1 MAQVSDLGIDLGTS
15 NVLIYQ
21 KGRGIVLR
29 QPAVV
34 AIERVSKKVLAV
46 GTEAYRMIGRTPG
59 NVLAL
64 RPLRQGVVSDFEL
77 TNTMLR
83 HFMGMVIG
91 KRIFGRPRVVMSVP
105 SGVNEAEKSSLISIM
120 FDAGAKRTQLLDRP
134 IAAAMGVG
142 MDFQKPYGC
151 MVVDMGAGVTDI
163 AVLASGQVIEAAS
176 VCYGGDY
183 FDDAIIRYLRKKH
196 NLLIGARTAEELKIH
211 IGAARMR
218 GAKLTMNACGRSL
231 VSGLPRAV
239 TVTSDE
245 MIEALDEP
253 LRDLISALHRII
265 ERTPPELASD
275 IFDEGITLSGGGA
288 QLFGLDEVISDQLK
302 IRTELAD
309 EPQLCVAH
317 GLSALIDDSERYEN
331 IDLVA
336 GSRSDILTVD

>member
-64 RPLRQGVVSDFEL
+64 RPLRQGVVSDFAL

-196 NLLIGARTAEELKIH
+196 NLLIGERTAEEVKITLGTA
-211 IGAARMR
+211 IAPMTD
-218 GAKLTMNACGRSL
+218 LTEEITGRDL
-231 VSGLPRAV
+231 LSGLPKTM
-239 TVTSDE
+239 TVASSE
-245 MIEALDEP
+245 IYEALKDAVA
-253 LRDLISALHRII
+253 DLIESIQGVI
-265 ERTPPELASD
+265 ERTPPQLASD
-275 IFDEGITLSGGGA
+275 VFEDGIVLTGGA
-288 QLFGLDEVISDQLK
+288 ASLAGLPEAIYNELHIPCGVADDPQTSVVLGCGRALDNLNAYKSVLSDSRQG
-302 IRTELAD
+302 IR
-309 EPQLCVAH
+309 
-317 GLSALIDDSERYEN
+317 
-331 IDLVA
+331 
-336 GSRSDILTVD
+336 

>member
-196 NLLIGARTAEELKIH
+196 NLLIGERTAEEVKITLGTA
-211 IGAARMR
+211 IAPMTD
-218 GAKLTMNACGRSL
+218 LTEEITGRDL
-231 VSGLPRAV
+231 LSGLPKTMTVASSEIYEALKDAVADLIESIQGVIERPWSIRAV
-239 TVTSDE
+239 MELLPLFLNVGLLGTVFSCY
-245 MIEALDEP
+245 EATAGMNAMFGRFDTTHYWYITHTIP
-253 LRDLISALHRII
+253 L
-265 ERTPPELASD
+265 
-275 IFDEGITLSGGGA
+275 LSFCRM
-288 QLFGLDEVISDQLK
+288 L
-302 IRTELAD
+302 
-309 EPQLCVAH
+309 
-317 GLSALIDDSERYEN
+317 
-331 IDLVA
+331 
-336 GSRSDILTVD
+336 

>member
-134 IAAAMGVG
+134 IAAAVGVG

-196 NLLIGARTAEELKIH
+196 NLLIGERTAEEVKITLGTA
-211 IGAARMR
+211 IAPMTD
-218 GAKLTMNACGRSL
+218 LTEEITGRDL
-231 VSGLPRAV
+231 LSGLPKTM
-239 TVTSDE
+239 TVASSE
-245 MIEALDEP
+245 IYEALKDAVA
-253 LRDLISALHRII
+253 DLIESIQGVI
-265 ERTPPELASD
+265 ERTPPQLASD
-275 IFDEGITLSGGGA
+275 VFEDGIVLTGGA
-288 QLFGLDEVISDQLK
+288 ASLAGLPEAIYNELHIPCGVADDPQTSVVLGCGRALDNLNAYKSVLSDSRQG
-302 IRTELAD
+302 IR
-309 EPQLCVAH
+309 
-317 GLSALIDDSERYEN
+317 
-331 IDLVA
+331 
-336 GSRSDILTVD
+336 

>member
-34 AIERVSKKVLAV
+34 AIERISKKVLAV

-196 NLLIGARTAEELKIH
+196 NLLIGERTAEEVKITLGTA
-211 IGAARMR
+211 IAPMTD
-218 GAKLTMNACGRSL
+218 LTEEITGRDL
-231 VSGLPRAV
+231 LSGLPKTM
-239 TVTSDE
+239 TVASSE
-245 MIEALDEP
+245 IYEALKDAVA
-253 LRDLISALHRII
+253 DLIESIQGVI
-265 ERTPPELASD
+265 ERTPPQLASD
-275 IFDEGITLSGGGA
+275 VFEDGIVLTGGA
-288 QLFGLDEVISDQLK
+288 ASLAGLPEAIYNELHIPCGVADDPQTSVVLGCGRALDNLNAYKSVLSDSRQG
-302 IRTELAD
+302 IR
-309 EPQLCVAH
+309 
-317 GLSALIDDSERYEN
+317 
-331 IDLVA
+331 
-336 GSRSDILTVD
+336 

>member
-83 HFMGMVIG
+83 HFMSMVIG
-91 KRIFGRPRVVMSVP
+91 KRIFGRPRVVLSVP
-105 SGVNEAEKSSLISIM
+105 SGVNEAEKSSLISIL

-142 MDFQKPYGC
+142 MDFLKPYGC

-183 FDDAIIRYLRKKH
+183 FDDAIILYLRKKY
-196 NLLIGARTAEELKIH
+196 NLLLGERSAEEVKITL
-211 IGAARMR
+211 GSAVLPASP
-218 GAKLTMNACGRSL
+218 LTSEVTGRDL
-231 VSGLPRAV
+231 LSGLPRTLTVSSTEIYEAV
-239 TVTSDE
+239 KDAV
-245 MIEALDEP
+245 A
-253 LRDLISALHRII
+253 DLIESIQGVI
-265 ERTPPELASD
+265 ERTPPQLASD
-275 IFDEGITLSGGGA
+275 IFEDGIVLTGGA
-288 QLFGLDEVISDQLK
+288 ASLAGLPEAIYNELHIPCGVADDPQTSVVLGCGRALDNPHAYKSVLTDSRRS
-302 IRTELAD
+302 IR
-309 EPQLCVAH
+309 
-317 GLSALIDDSERYEN
+317 
-331 IDLVA
+331 
-336 GSRSDILTVD
+336 

>member
-21 KGRGIVLR
+21 KGKGIVLR

-34 AIERVSKKVLAV
+34 AIERTSKKVLAV

-83 HFMGMVIG
+83 HFMSMVIG
-91 KRIFGRPRVVMSVP
+91 KRFFGRPRVVLSVP
-105 SGVNEAEKSSLISIM
+105 SGVNEAEKSSLISIL

-134 IAAAMGVG
+134 VAAAMGVG
-142 MDFQKPYGC
+142 MEFQKPYGC

-196 NLLIGARTAEELKIH
+196 NLLIGERTAEEVKITLGTA
-211 IGAARMR
+211 IAPMTD
-218 GAKLTMNACGRSL
+218 LTEEITGRDL
-231 VSGLPRAV
+231 LSGLPKTM
-239 TVTSDE
+239 TVASSE
-245 MIEALDEP
+245 IYEALKDAVA
-253 LRDLISALHRII
+253 DLIESIQGVI
-265 ERTPPELASD
+265 ERTPPQLASD
-275 IFDEGITLSGGGA
+275 VFEDGIVLTGGA
-288 QLFGLDEVISDQLK
+288 ASLAGLPEAIYNELHIPCGVADDPQTSVVLGCGRALDNLNAYKSVLSDSRQG
-302 IRTELAD
+302 IR
-309 EPQLCVAH
+309 
-317 GLSALIDDSERYEN
+317 
-331 IDLVA
+331 
-336 GSRSDILTVD
+336 

>member
-1 MAQVSDLGIDLGTS
+1 MAQVNDLGIDLGTS

-34 AIERVSKKVLAV
+34 AIERVSKKVQAV

-163 AVLASGQVIEAAS
+163 AVLASGQVIEASS

-196 NLLIGARTAEELKIH
+196 NLLIGERTAEEVKITLGTA
-211 IGAARMR
+211 IPPLEP
-218 GAKLTMNACGRSL
+218 LTEEVTGRDL
-231 VSGLPRAV
+231 LSGLPKTQKITSAEIYEAIKFAV
-239 TVTSDE
+239 
-245 MIEALDEP
+245 A
-253 LRDLISALHRII
+253 DLIASIQTVL
-265 ERTPPELASD
+265 ERTPPQLASD
-275 IFDEGITLSGGGA
+275 IFEDGIVLTGGAAALSGLPEAIYAALHVPCGVADDPQTSVVLGCGRA
-288 QLFGLDEVISDQLK
+288 LDN
-302 IRTELAD
+302 
-309 EPQLCVAH
+309 
-317 GLSALIDDSERYEN
+317 LSAYKSVLNDSRR
-331 IDLVA
+331 
-336 GSRSDILTVD
+336 GFMR

>member
-1 MAQVSDLGIDLGTS
+1 
-15 NVLIYQ
+15 
-21 KGRGIVLR
+21 
-29 QPAVV
+29 
-34 AIERVSKKVLAV
+34 
-46 GTEAYRMIGRTPG
+46 MIGRTPG

-196 NLLIGARTAEELKIH
+196 NLLIGERTAEEVKITLGTA
-211 IGAARMR
+211 IAPMTD
-218 GAKLTMNACGRSL
+218 LTEEITGRDL
-231 VSGLPRAV
+231 LSGLPKTM
-239 TVTSDE
+239 TVASSE
-245 MIEALDEP
+245 IYEALKDAVA
-253 LRDLISALHRII
+253 DLIESIQGVI
-265 ERTPPELASD
+265 ERTPPQLASD
-275 IFDEGITLSGGGA
+275 VFEDGIVLTGGA
-288 QLFGLDEVISDQLK
+288 ASLAGLPEAIYNELHIPCGVADDPQTSVVLGCGRALDNLNAYKSVLSDSRQG
-302 IRTELAD
+302 IR
-309 EPQLCVAH
+309 
-317 GLSALIDDSERYEN
+317 
-331 IDLVA
+331 
-336 GSRSDILTVD
+336 

>member
-59 NVLAL
+59 NVLAR
-64 RPLRQGVVSDFEL
+64 RPLRQGGVSDFEL

-83 HFMGMVIG
+83 HFMGMVSG
-91 KRIFGRPRVVMSVP
+91 KRIFGRPRGVMSVP

-183 FDDAIIRYLRKKH
+183 FDDAIIRYMRKKH
-196 NLLIGARTAEELKIH
+196 NLLIGERTAEEVKITLGTA
-211 IGAARMR
+211 IAPMTD
-218 GAKLTMNACGRSL
+218 LTEEITGRDL
-231 VSGLPRAV
+231 LSGLPKTM
-239 TVTSDE
+239 TVASSE
-245 MIEALDEP
+245 IYEALKDAVA
-253 LRDLISALHRII
+253 DLIESIQGVI
-265 ERTPPELASD
+265 ERTPPQLASD
-275 IFDEGITLSGGGA
+275 VFEDGIVLTGGA
-288 QLFGLDEVISDQLK
+288 ASLAGLPEAIYNELHIPCGVADDPQTSVVLGCGRALDNLNAYKSVLSDSRQG
-302 IRTELAD
+302 IR
-309 EPQLCVAH
+309 
-317 GLSALIDDSERYEN
+317 
-331 IDLVA
+331 
-336 GSRSDILTVD
+336 

>member
-1 MAQVSDLGIDLGTS
+1 MAQISDLGIDLGTS

-21 KGRGIVLR
+21 KNKGIVLR

-46 GTEAYRMIGRTPG
+46 GTDAYRMIGRTPG

-83 HFMGMVIG
+83 HFMSMVIG
-91 KRIFGRPRVVMSVP
+91 KRIFGRPRVVLSAP
-105 SGVNEAEKSSLISIM
+105 SGVNEAEKSSLISIL

-196 NLLIGARTAEELKIH
+196 NLLIGERTAEEVKITLGSAVPP
-211 IGAARMR
+211 ISS
-218 GAKLTMNACGRSL
+218 LTEDVTGRDL
-231 VSGLPRAV
+231 LSGLPKTMSIASSEIYEACKDAV
-239 TVTSDE
+239 
-245 MIEALDEP
+245 A
-253 LRDLISALHRII
+253 DLIESIQGVI
-265 ERTPPELASD
+265 ERTPPQLASD
-275 IFDEGITLSGGGA
+275 IFEDGIVLTGGAASLSGLPEAIYNELHIPCGVADDPQTSVVLGCGRA
-288 QLFGLDEVISDQLK
+288 LDNLNAYKNVLTDSRRNGL
-302 IRTELAD
+302 R
-309 EPQLCVAH
+309 
-317 GLSALIDDSERYEN
+317 
-331 IDLVA
+331 
-336 GSRSDILTVD
+336 

>member
-1 MAQVSDLGIDLGTS
+1 MAQISDLGIDLGTS

-21 KGRGIVLR
+21 KNKGIVLR

-46 GTEAYRMIGRTPG
+46 GTDAYRMIGRTPG

-83 HFMGMVIG
+83 HFMSMVIG
-91 KRIFGRPRVVMSVP
+91 KRIFGRPRVVLSVP
-105 SGVNEAEKSSLISIM
+105 SGVNEAEKSSLISIL

-196 NLLIGARTAEELKIH
+196 NLLIGERTAEEVKITLGSAVPP
-211 IGAARMR
+211 ISS
-218 GAKLTMNACGRSL
+218 LTEDVTGRDL
-231 VSGLPRAV
+231 LSGLPKTMSIASSEIYEACKDAV
-239 TVTSDE
+239 
-245 MIEALDEP
+245 A
-253 LRDLISALHRII
+253 DLIESIQGVI
-265 ERTPPELASD
+265 ERTPPQLASD
-275 IFDEGITLSGGGA
+275 IFEDGIVLTGGAASLSGLPEAIYNELHIPCGVADDPQTSVVLGCGRA
-288 QLFGLDEVISDQLK
+288 LDNLNAYKNVLTDSRRNGL
-302 IRTELAD
+302 R
-309 EPQLCVAH
+309 
-317 GLSALIDDSERYEN
+317 
-331 IDLVA
+331 
-336 GSRSDILTVD
+336 

>member
-21 KGRGIVLR
+21 KGKGIVLR

-34 AIERVSKKVLAV
+34 AIERTSKKVLAV

-83 HFMGMVIG
+83 HYMSMVIG
-91 KRIFGRPRVVMSVP
+91 KRIFGRPDVVLSVP
-105 SGVNEAEKSSLISIM
+105 SGVNEAEKSSLISIL

-142 MDFQKPYGC
+142 LEFQKPYGC
-151 MVVDMGAGVTDI
+151 MVIDMGAGVTDI

-196 NLLIGARTAEELKIH
+196 HLLIGERSAEEVKITLGTA
-211 IGAARMR
+211 IAPASP
-218 GAKLTMNACGRSL
+218 LTSEVTGRDL
-231 VSGLPRAV
+231 LSGLPRTL
-239 TVTSDE
+239 TVSSDE
-245 MIEALDEP
+245 IYEAVKDAVADMIESIQGVL
-253 LRDLISALHRII
+253 
-265 ERTPPELASD
+265 ERTPPQLTSD
-275 IFDEGITLSGGGA
+275 IFQDGIVLTGGAASLSGLSEAIYRELRIPCGVADDPQTCVVMGCGRA
-288 QLFGLDEVISDQLK
+288 LDNPREYRNVLSD
-302 IRTELAD
+302 
-309 EPQLCVAH
+309 
-317 GLSALIDDSERYEN
+317 
-331 IDLVA
+331 
-336 GSRSDILTVD
+336 SRRGRMR

>member
-196 NLLIGARTAEELKIH
+196 NLLIGERTAEEVKITLGTA
-211 IGAARMR
+211 IAPMTD
-218 GAKLTMNACGRSL
+218 LTEEITGRDL
-231 VSGLPRAV
+231 LSGLPKTM
-239 TVTSDE
+239 TVASSE
-245 MIEALDEP
+245 IYEALKDAVADQIES
-253 LRDLISALHRII
+253 IQGVI
-265 ERTPPELASD
+265 ERTPPQLASD
-275 IFDEGITLSGGGA
+275 VFEDGIVLTGGA
-288 QLFGLDEVISDQLK
+288 ASLAGLPEAIYNELHIPCGVADDPQTSVVLGCGRALDNLNAYKSVLSDSRQG
-302 IRTELAD
+302 IR
-309 EPQLCVAH
+309 
-317 GLSALIDDSERYEN
+317 
-331 IDLVA
+331 
-336 GSRSDILTVD
+336 